1 MQIIDNSNSA
11 CVRFHLLTRFHHLAQ
26 SLMARGSQPHSS
38 DMPRLPSPRV
48 TDSPLSPARRMV
60 IKNTESRAP
69 PLGDDSLPSGRA
81 TPRA

>member
-1 MQIIDNSNSA
+1 MQIVDNSNSA
-11 CVRFHLLTRFHHLAQ
+11 CVRFHLLMRFHQLAQ
-26 SLMARGSQPHSS
+26 SLMDSGSRPHSS
-38 DMPRLPSPRV
+38 DLPRLPSPQV